1 MSLVLAD
8 AVAALLRPQEN
19 ATLVLETSAPYSPE
33 SPTPVANTMRDTRR
47 VLAIVTHMSDGEEQG
62 GRVVGTQIPSIA
74 SLTRTAFWSL

>member
-8 AVAALLRPQEN
+8 AVATLLRPQEN

-47 VLAIVTHMSDGEEQG
+47 VLAIVTHISDGEEQG
-62 GRVVGTQIPSIA
+62 GQVVGKQIYHPSCH
-74 SLTRTAFWSL
+74 